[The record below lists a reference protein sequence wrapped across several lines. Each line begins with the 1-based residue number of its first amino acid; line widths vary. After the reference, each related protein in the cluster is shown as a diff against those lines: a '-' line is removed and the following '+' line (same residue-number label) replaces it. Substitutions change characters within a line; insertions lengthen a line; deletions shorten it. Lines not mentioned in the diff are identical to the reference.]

1 MASRKC
7 QFSQCVH
14 PKKATKPF
22 YSAAG
27 DFCHGCNVET
37 TAWPFLGIISSRN
50 GRKAELMLKLD
61 SFLCVSYRRLE
72 DNTKRGS
79 FEAALWLFLRE
90 VRILES
96 RVSADSG
103 VKSPPSTFY
112 GLENRLTSSC
122 VSIKDGLFD
131 GSWSERLCCSYKHA
145 LQFSPRCDLE
155 RLSNHLSESASQNE
169 RALRPMQLPS
179 KLSGDFIWFDFL
191 HFIPTPSKKGWKFS
205 SAPSLTFKKKR
216 KEDKHLYIDC
226 HLTFTVLV
234 IYMVIQGCM
243 SHFSSH
249 LSLSPHYKSAE
260 AGTPP
265 VYQDKAIWMDKA
277 VSSTTKGL
285 SLKEQAR
292 LLHQSH
298 SSTHLHIFTSRLHN

>member
-1 MASRKC
+1 MVCLTVPGLSGCAAPINMHCNLAQGVIWKGYPIT
-7 QFSQCVH
+7 SQRA
-14 PKKATKPF
+14 P
-22 YSAAG
+22 
-27 DFCHGCNVET
+27 
-37 TAWPFLGIISSRN
+37 
-50 GRKAELMLKLD
+50 
-61 SFLCVSYRRLE
+61 
-72 DNTKRGS
+72 
-79 FEAALWLFLRE
+79 
-90 VRILES
+90 
-96 RVSADSG
+96 
-103 VKSPPSTFY
+103 
-112 GLENRLTSSC
+112 
-122 VSIKDGLFD
+122 
-131 GSWSERLCCSYKHA
+131 
-145 LQFSPRCDLE
+145 
-155 RLSNHLSESASQNE
+155 LSNE

-265 VYQDKAIWMDKA
+265 VYQDKAIWMYKA